1 MKGIL
6 CIVSI
11 IIIIIVCPQTG
22 ILTLKI
28 TATNEDVMLFFRRTE
43 MEHTTAI
50 GLLWLDAVTITQ
62 TSFFPNLLLPHCTC
76 NHARIQPM
84 CRPTATHTN
93 TSVWQTSHCTHSALV
108 GQHDTNVNTSVWQT
122 SPPCTHSETAQQS
135 LAMRR
140 TRKIVVKFMAMR
152 SSSWTIEVQFLFATA
167 ATRHK
172 RTSTSLCCWT
182 FWGLF
187 VVIVRSVIV
196 TKALLTLLGIPHKVE
211 TRHQPA
217 EENGCAEKPE
227 QSSNCCQTNLHD
239 DMLQSC
245 RGMQGVNEELSLADH
260 LEISTSSKDESC
272 PETNQSSAISRTLT
286 LQQSQRV
293 NQQSGQLSSQRTCHK
308 ISFPDHKHSLS
319 SDASHTAKLPDQF
332 KLMKDPVFRSPATA
346 LAKKP
351 QTRKTR
357 LGKKSIHP
365 CFFRDCLQLSKAL
378 LTQKPA
384 QRKQKQKSEVRD
396 IDTGPV
402 DDTAVLKELLFSPTI
417 RFSPCVRG
425 KVYMCQGPRGDC
437 APRTRGL
444 HEESARLAS
453 FSLYEHVP
461 QSGVWVTR
469 LAAAG
474 FHCADKDSSAVR
486 FV

>member
-1 MKGIL
+1 
-6 CIVSI
+6 
-11 IIIIIVCPQTG
+11 
-22 ILTLKI
+22 
-28 TATNEDVMLFFRRTE
+28 
-43 MEHTTAI
+43 MEHTTTI
-50 GLLWLDAVTITQ
+50 GFLWLDVVTITQ
-62 TSFFPNLLLPHCTC
+62 TSIFPNLLLPHCTS
-76 NHARIQPM
+76 PY
-84 CRPTATHTN
+84 
-93 TSVWQTSHCTHSALV
+93 THSALAE
-108 GQHDTNVNTSVWQT
+108 HDTNVNTSVWQT
-122 SPPCTHSETAQQS
+122 SPPCTHSETAQQRS

-152 SSSWTIEVQFLFATA
+152 SSSCTIEVQSLFATA
-167 ATRHK
+167 ATRQK

-182 FWGLF
+182 FLGLF

-239 DMLQSC
+239 DMHQSC

-260 LEISTSSKDESC
+260 LEISTSSKDASC
-272 PETNQSSAISRTLT
+272 PETNQSSAISQTLT
-286 LQQSQRV
+286 LQHSQRV
-293 NQQSGQLSSQRTCHK
+293 NQQSGQLSSQKTCHK

-332 KLMKDPVFRSPATA
+332 MLMKDPLFHSPATA

-351 QTRKTR
+351 QPRETR
-357 LGKKSIHP
+357 LGKKRIHP

-425 KVYMCQGPRGDC
+425 KVYMCEGPRGDC